1 MWLALP
7 PPWPVLHTQARF
19 FLCILRTVEAMAVS
33 KCPPSRMEASQ
44 SLRVSGKGALWGPWA
59 WEEPFEQGKGVPAQG

>member
-1 MWLALP
+1 MGGSSGESAP
-7 PPWPVLHTQARF
+7 TRA
-19 FLCILRTVEAMAVS
+19 EAVS
-33 KCPPSRMEASQ
+33 VCPPSRMEASQ